1 MRNKRLILALTG
13 AVICGLLAV
22 MLVTQYIASVRNTAT
37 QLNNIVVAK
46 TEIPV
51 GAKITAEQLALLPVP
66 NGSAPE
72 GVFRNL
78 NDAVDR
84 VAVIPIGVREPI
96 TGLKLAPAGTESGL
110 GAVIPA
116 GYRALT
122 VKVDEIVGVSGFV
135 NPGSYV
141 DVVAVIVPVN
151 QGQAAQG
158 PISKIVLQNIK
169 VLASGAKLDT
179 PSDQRQPTQ
188 VNAVTL
194 LVTPEQAEKLV
205 LAANESKLQLV
216 MRNFGDQE
224 DTQTAGANKSS
235 LLSGET
241 VKALPPTAA
250 EKVADTKPASTAPK
264 PKIRRTSY
272 EAPREMKTTA
282 PPPPVS
288 RNSIELIEGAKRREV
303 IPNNN

>member
-13 AVICGLLAV
+13 AVLCGLLAV
-22 MLVTQYIASVRNTAT
+22 MLVTRYLAT
-37 QLNNIVVAK
+37 VQNYARDLNNVVVAK

-51 GAKITAEQLALLPVP
+51 GAKITAEQLALLPIP

-72 GVFRNL
+72 GAFRKL
-78 NDAVDR
+78 EDAVDR

-96 TGLKLAPAGTESGL
+96 TNLKLAPAGTESGL
-110 GAVIPA
+110 SAVIPP
-116 GYRALT
+116 GFRALT

-135 NPGSYV
+135 MPGSYV
-141 DVVAVIVPVN
+141 DVVAVIVPVAAAN
-151 QGQAAQG
+151 AAAQG

-169 VLASGAKLDT
+169 VLASGAKLDS
-179 PSDQRQPTQ
+179 PSDQREPTQ

-224 DTQTAGANKSS
+224 DTQTAGANKST
-235 LLSGET
+235 LLTGDS
-241 VKALPPTAA
+241 VKLLPAPAS
-250 EKVADTKPASTAPK
+250 EKVVETKPVTAK
-264 PKIRRTSY
+264 PKVKRVSY
-272 EAPREMKTTA
+272 QPPRDEKPVA
-282 PPPPVS
+282 APPVS

-303 IPNNN
+303 DIPND